1 MIQALLRS
9 RWIYVFAGLLVVVF
23 YVSSH
28 WLKLPNDE
36 LEHHLESSIP
46 SATPFERGPST
57 PPAVSSPKSP
67 APQAKAGEQGVE
79 WWPQEL
85 DRAGFERLATR
96 HPRLALLLSLLT
108 FGAGVLGLA
117 GLVIGVLGVW
127 RGRLSSIWRF
137 SSQSLPAWSF
147 GDVGRLLVITL
158 LVAATLPL
166 IYLMMGLSRESAGFD
181 AHLRISVS
189 MLILDLIVIGAI
201 LLFAAG
207 KGYALGD
214 LFGRDRRH
222 VASAMTTGLR
232 SYLVMFPWLF
242 VILAVVVEV
251 ARAVGW
257 KMPVEPI
264 QELVFQESR
273 PVVLGLTALLA
284 CVVGP
289 AAEELFFRGVVYTAI
304 RRKTPRFVA
313 MLISGVAFALLHANP
328 VGFLS
333 IMLLG
338 CLLAYLYERTGSLAS
353 SLAVHILH
361 NTLLMTT
368 ALVFR
373 QAMSSM

>member
-1 MIQALLRS
+1 MIQSLLRS
-9 RWIYVFAGLLVVVF
+9 RWLYVFAGLLVAGL
-23 YVSSH
+23 YAGSH
-28 WLKLPNDE
+28 WLKLPADE

-46 SATPFERGPST
+46 SATPHTYDASA
-57 PPAVSSPKSP
+57 PAASSPRVAAPHAKS
-67 APQAKAGEQGVE
+67 GEETVE

-85 DRAGFERLATR
+85 DRAGLERLAMQR
-96 HPRLALLLSLLT
+96 PHLALLLSLMT
-108 FGAGVLGLA
+108 FGGGALGLC
-117 GLVIGVLGVW
+117 GLLVGVFGVW
-127 RGRLSSIWRF
+127 RGQLRSIWRF
-137 SSQSLPAWSF
+137 SSASLPVWSF
-147 GDVGRLLVITL
+147 GEMGRLLIITL
-158 LVAATLPL
+158 LIAAALPL
-166 IYLMMGLSRESAGFD
+166 VYLAIGLHRDHAAFD
-181 AHLRISVS
+181 PHLRISVS
-189 MLILDLIVIGAI
+189 MLILDLIVIAAV

-207 KGYALGD
+207 KGYTVGD
-214 LFGRDRRH
+214 LFGHDRKQ

-232 SYLVMFPWLF
+232 GYLVMFPWLF

-273 PVVLGLTALLA
+273 PVVLGLTTLLA

-289 AAEELFFRGVVYTAI
+289 VAEELFFRGVVYTAI
-304 RRKTPRFVA
+304 RRRAPRFVA
-313 MLISGVAFALLHANP
+313 MLLSGIAFALLHANP

-353 SLAVHILH
+353 SLAVHIAH

-373 QAMSSM
+373 QAMASM